1 MSDDE
6 HQELHEP
13 YIEFMKLLPEEKKEL
28 EHYKVLLESVNKQ
41 AVFFKDI
48 YKKTNKIS
56 EFECAKKVKHIREI
70 EIECDNEIKGLK
82 KSIAATEDFIYLY
95 EDTFGPQEVQ
105 INESP
110 ENLKDNVSNTEEK
123 VETNSEK
130 QEVQPTPEA
139 LAWAS
144 KNTWFGKDEYYDE
157 SGTTLYIHHE
167 IIKEGIV
174 ADSDEYYNELNRRV
188 FEAYPSLFVVE
199 MSARKN

>member
-1 MSDDE
+1 MSYDE
-6 HQELHEP
+6 HQENHDA
-13 YIEFMKLLPEEKKEL
+13 YIEFMKLLPEERKDL

-56 EFECAKKVKHIREI
+56 EFECAKKVKRIREI
-70 EIECDNEIKGLK
+70 KIECDNEIKRLK
-82 KSIAATEDFIYLY
+82 KSIAATEDFFYLY
-95 EDTFGPQEVQ
+95 EDIFGPQEVQ

-110 ENLKDNVSNTEEK
+110 ENLKDNVSNTE
-123 VETNSEK
+123 K
-130 QEVQPTPEA
+130 QEAQPTPEA

-144 KNTWFGKDEYYDE
+144 INNWFGMDKYQEE
-157 SGTTLYIHHE
+157 SFFTLDTHYE
-167 IIKEGIV
+167 IIKEGII

-199 MSARKN
+199 MSARKT

>member
-6 HQELHEP
+6 QQKFHDA

-56 EFECAKKVKHIREI
+56 EFECAKKVKRIRELK
-70 EIECDNEIKGLK
+70 IECDNEIKGLK

-95 EDTFGPQEVQ
+95 EDIFGPQEVQ

-110 ENLKDNVSNTEEK
+110 ENLKDNAPNTEEK

-130 QEVQPTPEA
+130 KVVKPTPEA
-139 LAWAS
+139 LAWVS
-144 KNTWFGKDEYYDE
+144 KNTWYGMGGYHEETSFAYSTHFEVLKD
-157 SGTTLYIHHE
+157 G
-167 IIKEGIV
+167 IIG
-174 ADSDEYYNELNRRV
+174 DSDEYYNELNRRV
-188 FEAYPSLFVVE
+188 IEAYPDLPVVE

>member
-1 MSDDE
+1 MSDHE
-6 HQELHEP
+6 HQKFHDA

-56 EFECAKKVKHIREI
+56 EFECAKKVKRIRELR
-70 EIECDNEIKGLK
+70 IECDNEIKAVK

-110 ENLKDNVSNTEEK
+110 ENLKDNAPNTEEK
-123 VETNSEK
+123 VKTNSEK
-130 QEVQPTPEA
+130 KVVQPTPEA

-157 SGTTLYIHHE
+157 YGTTLYIHHE

-199 MSARKN
+199 INK

>member
-6 HQELHEP
+6 QQKFHDA

-56 EFECAKKVKHIREI
+56 EFECAKKVKRIRELR
-70 EIECDNEIKGLK
+70 IECDNEIKGLK

-95 EDTFGPQEVQ
+95 EDIFGPQEVQ

-110 ENLKDNVSNTEEK
+110 ENLKDNAPNTEEK
-123 VETNSEK
+123 VVK
-130 QEVQPTPEA
+130 PTSEA

-144 KNTWFGKDEYYDE
+144 KNTWYGMGGYHEETSFAYSTHFEVLKD
-157 SGTTLYIHHE
+157 G
-167 IIKEGIV
+167 IIG
-174 ADSDEYYNELNRRV
+174 DSDEYYNELNRRV
-188 FEAYPSLFVVE
+188 IEAYPDLPVVE

>member
-6 HQELHEP
+6 HQKFHDAYVE
-13 YIEFMKLLPEEKKEL
+13 YMKLLPEERKEL
-28 EHYKVLLESVNKQ
+28 EQYKVLLESVNKQ

-70 EIECDNEIKGLK
+70 EIECNNEIPRLK
-82 KSIAATEDFIYLY
+82 KSIAAKEDFIYLY
-95 EDTFGPQEVQ
+95 EDLYGPQEAQ

-110 ENLKDNVSNTEEK
+110 KSLKDNVSNTE
-123 VETNSEK
+123 N
-130 QEVQPTPEA
+130 QEAQPTPEA
-139 LAWAS
+139 LAWVS
-144 KNTWFGKDEYYDE
+144 INNWFGKDKYQEE
-157 SGTTLYIHHE
+157 GFFTLDTHYE

-188 FEAYPSLFVVE
+188 FEAYPSLFVVK
-199 MSARKN
+199 MSTKKIY